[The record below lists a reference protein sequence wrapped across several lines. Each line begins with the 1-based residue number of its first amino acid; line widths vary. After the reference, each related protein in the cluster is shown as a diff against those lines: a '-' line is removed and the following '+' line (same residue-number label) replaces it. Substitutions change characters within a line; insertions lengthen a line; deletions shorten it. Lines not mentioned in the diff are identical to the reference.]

1 MELDPETE
9 GLLDL
14 TNKGN
19 GPRSKENGSED
30 DDDIQDW
37 SIVASVSKRG
47 QKDFEPLVCD
57 DESQDLSAYDSDALN
72 ASRNMMFSALSKSRG
87 TIVTLDNMNRSTIYI
102 NIRNTNDIFMP
113 KARGKFLE
121 SMGHID
127 RRIVCHFNYEEVL
140 YLVERGTCL
149 ARLFD
154 IDEEKNAKYQRMLP
168 LTLEAV
174 YSLLIHDQEQLDRY
188 LVYSILKRNGYIV
201 RRHDEF
207 DHAIS
212 SKSLYNNQKVI
223 KDYNIS
229 NQKKITRKAIQPHP
243 ILNPSLWTNLLV
255 SFSNWI
261 GIPLPVKFLG
271 SYFNF
276 FTYLSWKLRGL
287 RDHNNTV
294 HRMKKAHV
302 HNYYIS
308 FNVWKPMVNFKKKSP
323 PLPDF
328 QIVVVKAWAEFPRYQ
343 DIKHLI
349 KRSGIN
355 PENFHRRINHHTQ
368 KISHISSEWDYSRG
382 INIHNLKY
390 NEQSITF
397 AIVDNG
403 IVNFANLS
411 DCCFAQEGACWRD
424 YWSFPRKRRGKGRRK
439 KSDKMKSKTT
449 RKIAPAKQ

>member
-127 RRIVCHFNYEEVL
+127 RRIVCHFNYEEAL

-212 SKSLYNNQKVI
+212 SKSLYNNQ
-223 KDYNIS
+223 
-229 NQKKITRKAIQPHP
+229 
-243 ILNPSLWTNLLV
+243 
-255 SFSNWI
+255 
-261 GIPLPVKFLG
+261 
-271 SYFNF
+271 
-276 FTYLSWKLRGL
+276 
-287 RDHNNTV
+287 
-294 HRMKKAHV
+294 
-302 HNYYIS
+302 
-308 FNVWKPMVNFKKKSP
+308 KSP